1 MPLDMSRCVQ
11 RENKEEKTMILFAT
25 KAGTESMEGFPYAL
39 ELARS
44 LRTSLGMLIIRASRL
59 SGAFEEAMMAATFAE
74 AGDIATARE
83 ILHSEEFEIEKAH
96 GVQLASAKV
105 QCREAGID
113 FAAYAAAGDDIEA
126 IRDTL
131 KLRPG
136 IEMVLLSP
144 SLGAPRSGGYLK
156 RILSRITKPIVA
168 ISQQARANA

>member
-1 MPLDMSRCVQ
+1 
-11 RENKEEKTMILFAT
+11 MILFAT

-39 ELARS
+39 ELSRS
-44 LRTSLGMLIIRASRL
+44 LRTSLGMLIIRRQRFT
-59 SGAFEEAMMAATFAE
+59 GAVEEALMAATFAE
-74 AGDIATARE
+74 AGDIASARQILQAEERE
-83 ILHSEEFEIEKAH
+83 IEAAH
-96 GVQLASAKV
+96 GVQLASAKR

-113 FAAYAAAGDDIEA
+113 FAAYAAAGDDVEA

-156 RILSRITKPIVA
+156 RILSRITKPVVA
-168 ISQQARANA
+168 ISSPARADA

>member
-1 MPLDMSRCVQ
+1 
-11 RENKEEKTMILFAT
+11 MILFAT
-25 KAGTESMEGFPYAL
+25 KAGTDSLAGFPYAL

-44 LRTSLGMLIIRASRL
+44 LRTGLAVLIIRASRL
-59 SGAFEEAMMAATFAE
+59 TGALEEAMMAAAFAE
-74 AGDIATARE
+74 AGDIASARE
-83 ILHSEEFEIEKAH
+83 ILQSEELDIEAAH
-96 GVQLASAKV
+96 GVQLAAAKR
-105 QCREAGID
+105 QCGEAGVD
-113 FAAYAAAGDDIEA
+113 FAAYAAAGDDVES

-156 RILSRITKPIVA
+156 RILTRITKPVVA

>member
-1 MPLDMSRCVQ
+1 
-11 RENKEEKTMILFAT
+11 MILFAT
-25 KAGTESMEGFPYAL
+25 KAGTESLDGFSYAL

-44 LRTSLGMLIIRASRL
+44 LRAALGILIIRQSSL
-59 SGAFEEAMMAATFAE
+59 SGVIEEALMAAAFAE
-74 AGDIATARE
+74 AGEIATARE
-83 ILHSEEFEIEKAH
+83 ILQSEELEIEASH
-96 GVQLASAKV
+96 GVQLASAKR

-113 FAAYAAAGDDIEA
+113 FAAYAAAGDDVEA

-136 IEMVLLSP
+136 IDMVLLSP

-156 RILSRITKPIVA
+156 RILARITKPVVA

>member
-1 MPLDMSRCVQ
+1 
-11 RENKEEKTMILFAT
+11 MILFAT
-25 KAGTESMEGFPYAL
+25 KAGAKSMEGFPYAL

-44 LRTSLGMLIIRASRL
+44 LRTGLGMLIIRASRL
-59 SGAFEEAMMAATFAE
+59 SGALEEAMMAATFAE

-83 ILHSEEFEIEKAH
+83 ILQSEELEIEAAH
-96 GVQLASAKV
+96 GVQLASAKR
-105 QCREAGID
+105 QCRETGID
-113 FAAYAAAGDDIEA
+113 FAAYAAAGDDVEA

-156 RILSRITKPIVA
+156 RILSRITKPVVA